1 MNRLLALAVVL
12 ALGSGISCAPEYDCC
27 QTKVVKG
34 AADSSLDG
42 SYELA
47 RKEGSPVES
56 CVDGCVY
63 NKEGE
68 EYCFKECSTGCNHKV
83 DCPVTGSTTGITT
96 PATTRVVTST
106 PVTSTTVTSTPVT
119 STTVASTTQGP
130 KDEGHIL
137 L

>member
-12 ALGSGISCAPEYDCC
+12 ALVSGISCAPDYDCC

-47 RKEGSPVES
+47 RKEGSPVQS

-83 DCPVTGSTTGITT
+83 DCPE
-96 PATTRVVTST
+96 
-106 PVTSTTVTSTPVT
+106 PVFYDT
-119 STTVASTTQGP
+119 
-130 KDEGHIL
+130 HIL
-137 L
+137 LVGGSTGSMEAWNP